1 MFRLRL
7 LSHAKR
13 KPRIGVREFN
23 PFRPIQIAIPS
34 GEQYVQEVRG
44 LIERVSIPTCLTRDE
59 IAELKLAA
67 TEACLNA
74 IRHGSP
80 RGNSDTVGIRV
91 EPDLD
96 RVVVVVRDRG
106 PGFNIRKIR
115 QRPLSMGES
124 GRGVRLIDSLVDRV
138 DYRHRFRTHSVR
150 LLKRSRCDL
159 ALA

>member
-1 MFRLRL
+1 M
-7 LSHAKR
+7 
-13 KPRIGVREFN
+13 
-23 PFRPIQIAIPS
+23 
-34 GEQYVQEVRG
+34 
-44 LIERVSIPTCLTRDE
+44 
-59 IAELKLAA
+59 
-67 TEACLNA
+67 
-74 IRHGSP
+74 
-80 RGNSDTVGIRV
+80 